1 MHKYSLYFTFP
12 ERFSGKNLVLN
23 VLKTYLYAKFEKAM
37 CDLIPGLSSLMKSV
51 EERFGGR
58 LKTSADFD
66 LLSEDILQTTK
77 VQLSLS
83 TLKRIWGHVTEQPT
97 PRMSTLDALSKYVGR
112 KDFRD
117 YCREVADLES
127 EDSAFFS
134 CVSVESKDLKAGAQL
149 LIGWAPDRSVRLR
162 YDGDGMFTVLLSE
175 SAKLRENDQFRA
187 ESFLLGHP
195 LYISRIFRNGE
206 FTPSYVAGV
215 NNGLTHIEV
224 VSAPDLAAGQDPAE
238 VPVSAQAG
246 V

>member
-1 MHKYSLYFTFP
+1 
-12 ERFSGKNLVLN
+12 
-23 VLKTYLYAKFEKAM
+23 M

-58 LKTSADFD
+58 LKTSADFE
-66 LLSEDILQTTK
+66 LLSEDILQATK

-112 KDFRD
+112 NDFRD

-127 EDSAFFS
+127 EDSAFFA
-134 CVSVESKDLKAGAQL
+134 CVSVESKDLREGTEL

-162 YDGDGMFTVLLSE
+162 YDGDGIFTVLLSE
-175 SAKLRENDQFRA
+175 NAKLRENDRFRA

-206 FTPSYVAGV
+206 FTPSYVAGA
-215 NNGLTHIEV
+215 NNGLMHIEV
-224 VSAPDLAAGQDPAE
+224 VSSPEQAADIDQA
-238 VPVSAQAG
+238 SACASL
-246 V
+246 